1 MCPTY
6 FSLKQLIPKDL
17 ISDVTQRVTQ
27 AFTVF
32 WDFVCNKLALKV
44 TDITSDF
51 KEANSKCVTKLGDF
65 P

>member
-1 MCPTY
+1 MSPTY
-6 FSLKQLIPKDL
+6 FSLKLLIPKDL

-32 WDFVCNKLALKV
+32 WDFMCNKLALKV

-51 KEANSKCVTKLGDF
+51 KEANSNCVTKLGDF